1 MKISYDSEIDALY
14 IRLVEGKH
22 QCRTL
27 QLTEEIALNIGE
39 NELLVGIEVLDATQV
54 LGSGNVPNVVLE
66 NIALYCCIKN
76 VAHLTPQKEL
86 NPKFLGSILA
96 LEHSD

>member
-39 NELLVGIEVLDATQV
+39 NELLVGIEDLDATQV
-54 LGSGNVPNVVLE
+54 LGTFSVPNVVL
-66 NIALYCCIKN
+66 
-76 VAHLTPQKEL
+76 
-86 NPKFLGSILA
+86 
-96 LEHSD
+96 

>member
-39 NELLVGIEVLDATQV
+39 NELLVGIEVLDATEV
-54 LGSGNVPNVVLE
+54 LGAGNIPNVVLE
-66 NIALYCCIKN
+66 NISFT
-76 VAHLTPQKEL
+76 VA
-86 NPKFLGSILA
+86 
-96 LEHSD
+96 

>member
-39 NELLVGIEVLDATQV
+39 NELLVGIEVLDAIQV

-66 NIALYCCIKN
+66 NIAFT
-76 VAHLTPQKEL
+76 VA
-86 NPKFLGSILA
+86 
-96 LEHSD
+96 

>member
-27 QLTEEIALNIGE
+27 QLTDEISLNIGE
-39 NELLVGIEVLDATQV
+39 NELLVGIEVLDATEV
-54 LGSGNVPNVVLE
+54 LGAGSVPDVVLE
-66 NIALYCCIKN
+66 NISLK
-76 VAHLTPQKEL
+76 VA
-86 NPKFLGSILA
+86 
-96 LEHSD
+96 

>member
-27 QLTEEIALNIGE
+27 QLTEEIALNVGE
-39 NELLVGIEVLDATQV
+39 NELLVGIEVLDTTEV
-54 LGSGNVPNVVLE
+54 LGAGNIPNIVLE
-66 NIALYCCIKN
+66 NISFT
-76 VAHLTPQKEL
+76 VA
-86 NPKFLGSILA
+86 
-96 LEHSD
+96 

>member
-27 QLTEEIALNIGE
+27 QLTDEIALNIGE

-54 LGSGNVPNVVLE
+54 LGSGSIPNVVLE
-66 NIALYCCIKN
+66 NIAFT
-76 VAHLTPQKEL
+76 VA
-86 NPKFLGSILA
+86 
-96 LEHSD
+96 

>member
-22 QCRTL
+22 ECRTL
-27 QLTEEIALNIGE
+27 QLTDEIALNVGE

-54 LGSGNVPNVVLE
+54 LGSGNIPNVVLE
-66 NIALYCCIKN
+66 NIAFT
-76 VAHLTPQKEL
+76 VA
-86 NPKFLGSILA
+86 
-96 LEHSD
+96 

>member
-39 NELLVGIEVLDATQV
+39 NELLIGIEVLDATQV
-54 LGSGNVPNVVLE
+54 LGSGNIPNVVLE
-66 NIALYCCIKN
+66 NIAFT
-76 VAHLTPQKEL
+76 VA
-86 NPKFLGSILA
+86 
-96 LEHSD
+96 